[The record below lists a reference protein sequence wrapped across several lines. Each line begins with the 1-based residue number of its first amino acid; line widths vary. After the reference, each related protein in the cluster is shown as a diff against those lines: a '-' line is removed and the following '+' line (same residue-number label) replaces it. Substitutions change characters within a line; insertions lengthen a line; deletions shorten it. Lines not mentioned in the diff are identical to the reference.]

1 MPGVIIDTNGIT
13 TPTYDDYRNYLAEN
27 FRAIY
32 GDDLYLEPD
41 SQDGQL
47 ISIYALALY
56 DTSQAIAAAYHSY
69 PVGSAQGAGLS
80 RMVPL
85 NGIRR
90 RPATFTQVDVCLV
103 GVGGT
108 LIRGGIVEDIY
119 GNKYSLPASVTI
131 PASGEI
137 IVTAVASEPGA
148 IRAAIGEVNKIATP
162 TRGWQSVENLDA
174 TSPGEA
180 VETDFEL
187 RIRQAVSTELPS
199 LSVADGILGGVL
211 NLPNVTKGILY
222 ENDTNVV
229 DENGIPGHTISLV
242 VEGGD
247 VNDIAEMIRLK
258 KTPGTGT
265 FGDVLVTVYDRY
277 GTPTVIKFFR
287 PTDVYVTVDVY
298 LKASSRYDGSLT
310 DVIKNNLSA
319 YVKQLP
325 IGGDILINR
334 LFAPVYAADFEARN
348 RTFEVTAINAAL
360 AGEEPVPVD
369 IPIDF
374 NAQALLPIL
383 NINVI
388 IG

>member
-1 MPGVIIDTNGIT
+1 MPGVVIDQYGIT
-13 TPTYDDYRNYLAEN
+13 TPTYDEYRNDLVES
-27 FRAIY
+27 FRSIY

-47 ISIYALALY
+47 LSIYALALF
-56 DTSQAIAAAYHSY
+56 DTSQAVAAAYHSY
-69 PVGSAQGAGLS
+69 PVGSAQGTGLS

-90 RPATFTQVDVCLV
+90 RPATFTQVDLRLV

-108 LIRGGIVEDIY
+108 SIRGGVVEDIY
-119 GNKYSLPASVTI
+119 GNRYNLPASVTI
-131 PASGEI
+131 PPAGEVT
-137 IVTAVASEPGA
+137 VTATAVEPGA

-162 TRGWQSVENLDA
+162 TRGWQSVGNPDA

-187 RIRQAVSTELPS
+187 RIRQAQSTELPS

-211 NLPNVTKGILY
+211 NLPNVTKGVLY
-222 ENDTNVV
+222 ENDTNIL
-229 DENGIPGHTISLV
+229 DENGIPGHSISLV

-265 FGDVLVTVYDRY
+265 FGDVPVTVFDRY
-277 GTPTVIKFFR
+277 GTPSVIKFWR
-287 PTDVYVTVDVY
+287 PTDVYINVDVF

-310 DVIKNNLSA
+310 DVIKSNLSA

-334 LFAPVYAADFEARN
+334 LYAPVYAAEVSERS
-348 RTFEVTAINAAL
+348 RTFEVKSIAAAR
-360 AGEEPVPVD
+360 AGDAPASVD
-369 IPIDF
+369 IPIEF
-374 NAQALLPIL
+374 NAQAILPVL

-388 IG
+388 VA